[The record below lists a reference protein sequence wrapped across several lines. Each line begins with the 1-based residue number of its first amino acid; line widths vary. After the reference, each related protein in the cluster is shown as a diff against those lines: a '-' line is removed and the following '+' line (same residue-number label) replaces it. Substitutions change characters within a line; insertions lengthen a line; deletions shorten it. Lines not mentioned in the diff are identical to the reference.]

1 LTVERGKRSFT
12 PGTFDPKLRFNP
24 LTDRRASEPMTE
36 ALSAT
41 CATHP
46 GAPAVSTCPRCG
58 VFLCEACVG
67 KEGGDCEPCAARRD
81 VGALLRARRAFWF
94 SVASVA
100 CTLVSFT
107 WKELGLLYP
116 LGTPLGL
123 VALVFTLRERRSE
136 QGDRETRRV
145 LSRSLVLCLGSLLLQ
160 LPLALWLLS
169 LLVEQVR
176 LMALDR

>member
-1 LTVERGKRSFT
+1 M
-12 PGTFDPKLRFNP
+12 
-24 LTDRRASEPMTE
+24 MTQ

-46 GAPAVSTCPRCG
+46 SVPAASTCPRCG
-58 VFLCEACVG
+58 LFLCEACAG
-67 KEGGDCEPCAARRD
+67 KNGADCAPCAARQD

-94 SVASVA
+94 SVASVG
-100 CTLVSFT
+100 CSLVTFL
-107 WKELGLLYP
+107 WRELGVLYP

-136 QGDRETRRV
+136 QGDRETRQV
-145 LSRSLVLCLGSLLLQ
+145 LKRSLVLTLGSLLLQ

-169 LLVEQVR
+169 KFVEWVR
-176 LMALDR
+176 LMALGLQ